1 MNEHGATP
9 TPDEQA
15 PMPSRGSSRA
25 DAVELTTY
33 LSALARAELP
43 LSSGMRAMADDS
55 KPGKLPLAHQRLA
68 AALESGQSLEMAIE
82 SLALPEHV
90 RGLILA
96 GARSDRLAET
106 LDGLLVHER
115 AMDDLSRKL
124 WQTISYPC
132 LLFGFLVV
140 WLLFIALWIV
150 PSMEAS
156 AVLGDMDELAQFGQN
171 WNNLQ
176 EEPPL
181 HYSERL
187 TEFARIVPLFVLVVG
202 GTLLVAIVL
211 ARFFGGRAMVSQ
223 MVALAPLVGPA
234 CRYRSLAE
242 FSGFLSLFLRQQ
254 LGLSKSLQL
263 TAVAVRDGAMRDV
276 AELAAVQT
284 SDGKALSQCLAGCS
298 SIPPTVV
305 NLVAW
310 GEHHAAL
317 AESLDC
323 ACRMMIERFDLQ
335 LRLIRLT
342 VPPIVFLLVMGS
354 ALFVAYGWMH
364 AMTHAIRMI
373 ADFV

>member
-1 MNEHGATP
+1 MNPHDATP
-9 TPDEQA
+9 ASDERAQTPA
-15 PMPSRGSSRA
+15 RRLSRA
-25 DAVELTTY
+25 EAVELTTY

-43 LSSGMRAMADDS
+43 LASGMRAMTRDLNSGA
-55 KPGKLPLAHQRLA
+55 LAHERLA
-68 AALESGQSLEMAIE
+68 AALESGQSLETALG
-82 SLALPEHV
+82 SLRLPAHV
-90 RGLILA
+90 RGVMLA
-96 GARSDRLAET
+96 GARADRLAET

-132 LLFGFLVV
+132 LLFGFLVL

-156 AVLGDMDELAQFGQN
+156 SVLADMDELTQFGQY
-171 WNNLQ
+171 WNNLK
-176 EEPPL
+176 EEPPK
-181 HYSERL
+181 HYTARL

-202 GTLLVAIVL
+202 GTLLVAIAL
-211 ARFFGGRAMVSQ
+211 ARLLGGRAMVSQ
-223 MVALAPLVGPA
+223 VVALVPLVGPA

-242 FSGFLSLFLRQQ
+242 FTGFLSLFLRQQ
-254 LGLSKSLQL
+254 LGLSKSLEL
-263 TAVAVRDGAMRDV
+263 TAAAARDGAMRDV
-276 AELAAVQT
+276 AESAASQT
-284 SDGKALSQCLAGCS
+284 SGGRTLSQCLALRS
-298 SIPPTVV
+298 SIPPTVT

-317 AESLDC
+317 AEALES
-323 ACRMMIERFDLQ
+323 ARRMMIERFDLQ

-373 ADFV
+373 ADLS